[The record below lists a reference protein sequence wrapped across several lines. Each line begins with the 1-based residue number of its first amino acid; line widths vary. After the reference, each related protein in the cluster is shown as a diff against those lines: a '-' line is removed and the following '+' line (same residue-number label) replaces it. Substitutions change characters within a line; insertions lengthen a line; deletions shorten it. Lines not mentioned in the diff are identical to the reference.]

1 MFILRD
7 LLSPLQ
13 ALFPTSREGRQR
25 RTWFVCTLLA
35 IIVPFT
41 PSRTSNLLRSLRTLF
56 GLRVDESCYYT
67 FMASQ
72 KLPWHRLWATLWR
85 LIPAPLT
92 AGRLMVALDDSNNPK
107 TGKKICNRSRANCL
121 L

>member
-7 LLSPLQ
+7 LLTPLQ
-13 ALFPTSREGRQR
+13 ALFPTSGEGLKR

-67 FMASQ
+67 FMASLRTSTH
-72 KLPWHRLWATLWR
+72 KPIRCDWR
-85 LIPAPLT
+85 SPTQSHLVP
-92 AGRLMVALDDSNNPK
+92 N
-107 TGKKICNRSRANCL
+107 
-121 L
+121 